1 MLKIG
6 AQLIPSV
13 LPTEMWLGHHN
24 LEILYL
30 HLTLLG
36 VVTIGLVTVMR
47 QLTALI
53 TDISLDMLSL
63 SIAAMLVALAA
74 LTLIWP
80 KILVDDSFSSP
91 F

>member
-1 MLKIG
+1 
-6 AQLIPSV
+6 
-13 LPTEMWLGHHN
+13 MWLGHHN